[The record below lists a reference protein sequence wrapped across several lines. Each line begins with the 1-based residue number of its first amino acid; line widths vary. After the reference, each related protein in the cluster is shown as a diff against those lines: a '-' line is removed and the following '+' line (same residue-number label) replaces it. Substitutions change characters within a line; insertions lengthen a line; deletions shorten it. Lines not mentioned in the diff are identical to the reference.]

1 MLMYS
6 TGENVALDNQPMESI
21 MTTDA
26 NRKAESAPILV
37 EIAPG
42 ELLDKITILQIK
54 TERMTD
60 PAKVKNVQVE
70 LAILSKTRQESM
82 AASAELTKLE
92 GQLKAVNERLWDI
105 EDEIRVCERKQDFGP
120 PFIALARAVYHEND
134 HRAALK
140 KSINQLLQ
148 SRIVEEKSYA
158 PYSQT

>member
-1 MLMYS
+1 
-6 TGENVALDNQPMESI
+6 

-70 LAILSKTRQESM
+70 LAILAKTRQESM

-105 EDEIRVCERKQDFGP
+105 EDEIRVCEGKQDFGP
-120 PFIALARAVYHEND
+120 RFIALARAVYHEND

-158 PYSQT
+158 PYGQQELL

>member
-1 MLMYS
+1 
-6 TGENVALDNQPMESI
+6 MESI
-21 MTTDA
+21 MTPPA
-26 NRKAESAPILV
+26 KSKAEPKPVLV

-70 LAILSKTRQESM
+70 LAILSKTRQEAM
-82 AASAELTKLE
+82 PASAELTKLE

-105 EDEIRVCERKQDFGP
+105 EDEIRVCERQQDFGP
-120 PFIALARAVYHEND
+120 RFIALARSVYHEND
-134 HRAALK
+134 HRAAVK
-140 KSINQLLQ
+140 KAVNQMLQ

-158 PYSQT
+158 PYDQTGK

>member
-1 MLMYS
+1 
-6 TGENVALDNQPMESI
+6 
-21 MTTDA
+21 MTPHVNGKT
-26 NRKAESAPILV
+26 KQAPILV

-70 LAILSKTRQESM
+70 LDILAKTRQESM

-92 GQLKAVNERLWDI
+92 GELKTVNERLWEI
-105 EDEIRVCERKQDFGP
+105 EDDIRVCERKQDFGP
-120 PFIALARAVYHEND
+120 QFIALARAVYHEND
-134 HRAALK
+134 RRAAIK
-140 KSINQLLQ
+140 KAINQLLQ

-158 PYSQT
+158 PYAQSNPG